1 MKLGMNLLLWSGEI
15 TDAMLPTLE
24 QLKQIGFDGVEIPI
38 FNLGLDYAKLGKQL
52 DSIGLRR
59 TAVTVRNLEDNPIS
73 SDAAVRAKGI
83 ALSKQALDC
92 CAAVGAETLVG
103 PYHSAIGHFSG
114 NMRTKDEWKWGVES
128 MRAVAEHA
136 GKVKVMLGVEPLNRF
151 ETYLLN
157 AQADAADFCRE
168 VNHSHCRMMYD
179 TFHANI
185 EEKSISKALFDVKD
199 MLCHIHISENDRS
212 TPGYG
217 GVNWKQTFDAIRDIG
232 YDGWLVVEAF
242 GLALPEI
249 AAATKIWRKMYH
261 DEITLARESFAFMK
275 NQLSIRGM
283 C

>member
-1 MKLGMNLLLWSGEI
+1 MKFGMNLLLWSGEI
-15 TDAMLPTLE
+15 TEAMLPTLE
-24 QLKQIGFDGVEIPI
+24 QLKKIGYDGVEIPL
-38 FNLGLDYAKLGKQL
+38 FNLGLDYQKLGKSL
-52 DSIGLRR
+52 DNLGLQR

-73 SDAAVRAKGI
+73 PDAAVRKKGVD
-83 ALSKQALDC
+83 LNKQTLDC
-92 CAAVGAETLVG
+92 CAALGAQTLVG

-114 NMRTKDEWKWGVES
+114 VMRTADEWKWGVES
-128 MRAVAEHA
+128 MRAAAEHA
-136 GKVKVMLGVEPLNRF
+136 GKVGVMLGVEPLNRF

-157 AQADAADFCRE
+157 AQADAAQFCRE

-185 EEKSISKALFDVKD
+185 EEKSISGALHAVKD

-249 AAATKIWRKMYH
+249 AAATKSGERC
-261 DEITLARESFAFMK
+261 L
-275 NQLSIRGM
+275 IRSYG
-283 C
+283 